1 MIMDNKEEIKERR
14 QFLNGDRTIWAMVF
28 ILCGISLIE
37 VFSASSRLTFGKSS
51 FLTPII
57 SHTVHLG
64 IGLVGMYL
72 VHLLH
77 YKWYRLFPVLL
88 VPLSVI
94 FLAYLSF
101 QSHSS
106 SGAERWINLGFFQ
119 LQPSELGKIGVIM
132 AVAYWLAKLK
142 PDDELS
148 QFNTFWK
155 IMALTGLVCLLIVGE
170 NLSTAI
176 LLAGVVYVMMILG
189 GIAWKRILILT
200 GVVTATGVVAL
211 LFLLSVPPQTLKEMK
226 FVPERALTWQ
236 ARMLDYFPSKDK
248 LKELEDAKNAA
259 PENPEEIQAKK
270 VSEYVKNVAPEK
282 PQETHAN
289 IAIASSNILGKG
301 PGNSDERDYLQEAS
315 CDFIYAIIIEEL
327 GMVGGIAVILV
338 YIILLFRVGRIAS
351 RCKEKYP
358 AYLAMGLGM
367 LIGLQAF
374 INMSVA
380 VGLFPVTGQP
390 LPLISKGGTSVLMTS
405 GCIGMLLGIS
415 NTLDR
420 EARGEYI
427 MGQDA
432 DVPTPVDGNESFDE

>member
-1 MIMDNKEEIKERR
+1 MENNGEIKERK
-14 QFLNGDRTIWAMVF
+14 QLLNGDRTIWAMVF
-28 ILCGISLIE
+28 ILCGISMIE

-51 FLTPII
+51 FLAPII
-57 SHTVHLG
+57 SHTMHLG

-77 YKWYRLFPVLL
+77 YKWYRAFPVIL
-88 VPLSVI
+88 VPLSIILLGV
-94 FLAYLSF
+94 LSVR
-101 QSHSS
+101 SMGS

-132 AVAYWLAKLK
+132 LVASMLSKLK

-148 QFNTFWK
+148 QSNTFWK
-155 IMALTGLVCLLIVGE
+155 ILVLTGVVCLLIVGE

-176 LLAGVVYVMMILG
+176 LLAGVVFVMMILG
-189 GIAWKRILILT
+189 GIAWKRMLALT
-200 GVVTATGVVAL
+200 GVVVGAGVVAV
-211 LFLLSVPPQTLKEMK
+211 LFLMLVPPQTLRETSFIPK
-226 FVPERALTWQ
+226 RATTWQ
-236 ARMLDYFPSKDK
+236 ARLKDFKESGSNGNMSAYEYAK
-248 LKELEDAKNAA
+248 L
-259 PENPEEIQAKK
+259 
-270 VSEYVKNVAPEK
+270 VAPEK

-301 PGNSDERDYLQEAS
+301 PGNSVERDYLQEAS

-327 GMVGGIAVILV
+327 GMAGGIVVMLV
-338 YIILLFRVGRIAS
+338 YIILLFRVGRIAT

-367 LIGLQAF
+367 LLGLQAF

-415 NTLDR
+415 NVLEK
-420 EARGEYI
+420 EARGEQVL
-427 MGQDA
+427 GTET
-432 DVPTPVDGNESFDE
+432 DVPIPISGNESFDEK

>member
-1 MIMDNKEEIKERR
+1 MENTEDKPVRR
-14 QFLNGDRTIWAMVF
+14 QLLNGDRTIWAMVF
-28 ILCGISLIE
+28 VLCVISLIE

-51 FLTPII
+51 FLAPII
-57 SHTVHLG
+57 SHTMHLG
-64 IGLVGMYL
+64 IGLTGMYL

-88 VPLSVI
+88 VPLSI
-94 FLAYLSF
+94 ILLGYLSI
-101 QSHSS
+101 QSASS

-132 AVAYWLAKLK
+132 AVAYWLSKLK
-142 PDDELS
+142 PEDELS
-148 QFNTFWK
+148 QSNTFWK
-155 IMALTGLVCLLIVGE
+155 ILALTGFVDALIVGE

-176 LLAGVVYVMMILG
+176 LLAGVIFVMMILG
-189 GIAWKRILILT
+189 GIAWRRMLALT
-200 GVVTATGVVAL
+200 GVVVGAGIVAVVIL
-211 LFLLSVPPQTLKEMK
+211 LFVPAQTIRDSKII
-226 FVPERALTWQ
+226 PSRATTWQ
-236 ARMLDYFPSKDK
+236 ARLQDFSQTKNKPNAYEYAK
-248 LKELEDAKNAA
+248 L
-259 PENPEEIQAKK
+259 
-270 VSEYVKNVAPEK
+270 VAPEK

-289 IAIASSNILGKG
+289 IAIATSNILGKG

-327 GMVGGIAVILV
+327 GMLGGILVMLV
-338 YIILLFRVGRIAS
+338 YIVLLFRVGRIAT

-367 LIGLQAF
+367 LLGLQAF

-415 NTLDR
+415 NALDK
-420 EARGEYI
+420 EARGEQVL
-427 MGQDA
+427 GTEA
-432 DVPTPVDGNESFDE
+432 DIPAPVDGNESFDEIN

>member
-1 MIMDNKEEIKERR
+1 MEDNEQKPKRR
-14 QFLNGDRTIWAMVF
+14 QLLNGDRTIWATVF

-57 SHTVHLG
+57 SHTMHLC
-64 IGLVGMYL
+64 IGLAGMYL

-77 YKWYRLFPVLL
+77 YKWYRLFPILL

-94 FLAYLSF
+94 LLAYLSI
-101 QSHSS
+101 QSASS

-132 AVAYWLAKLK
+132 AVAYWLSKLK

-148 QFNTFWK
+148 QSNTFWK
-155 IMALTGLVCLLIVGE
+155 ILALTGLVCLLIVGE

-176 LLAGVVYVMMILG
+176 LLAGVILVMMILG
-189 GIAWKRILILT
+189 GIAWKKILT
-200 GVVTATGVVAL
+200 LMGVVVSAGVVAL
-211 LFLLSVPPQTLKEMK
+211 LFLLLVPPQTLRETSFIPK
-226 FVPERALTWQ
+226 RATTWQ
-236 ARMLDYFPSKDK
+236 ARILDFRDAGSNDNMSAYEYAK
-248 LKELEDAKNAA
+248 LE
-259 PENPEEIQAKK
+259 
-270 VSEYVKNVAPEK
+270 APEK

-327 GMVGGIAVILV
+327 GMAGGIVVLLV
-338 YIILLFRVGRIAS
+338 YMILLFRVGRIATK
-351 RCKEKYP
+351 CKEKYP

-367 LIGLQAF
+367 LLGLQAF

-415 NTLDR
+415 NALEK
-420 EARGEYI
+420 EAQGEQVLGTDSDI
-427 MGQDA
+427 
-432 DVPTPVDGNESFDE
+432 PTPISGNESFDEK

>member
-1 MIMDNKEEIKERR
+1 MENTEDKPKRR
-14 QFLNGDRTIWAMVF
+14 QLLNGDRTIWTMVL

-51 FLTPII
+51 FLAPII
-57 SHTVHLG
+57 SHTMHLG
-64 IGLVGMYL
+64 IGLVGMWL

-88 VPLSVI
+88 VPLSI
-94 FLAYLSF
+94 LLLGMLSIR
-101 QSHSS
+101 SMGS

-132 AVAYWLAKLK
+132 TVAYWLSKLK

-148 QFNTFWK
+148 QANTFWK
-155 IMALTGLVCLLIVGE
+155 ILALTGLVDALIVGE
-170 NLSTAI
+170 NLSTAV
-176 LLAGVVYVMMILG
+176 LLAGVIFVMMILG
-189 GIAWKRILILT
+189 GISWRRMLALT
-200 GVVTATGVVAL
+200 GVVAGAGIVAVVIL
-211 LFLLSVPPQTLKEMK
+211 LFVPAQTIRDSKII
-226 FVPERALTWQ
+226 PSRATTWQ
-236 ARMLDYFPSKDK
+236 ARLQDFSQTKNKPNAFEY
-248 LKELEDAKNAA
+248 AKF
-259 PENPEEIQAKK
+259 
-270 VSEYVKNVAPEK
+270 VAPEK

-289 IAIASSNILGKG
+289 IAIATSNILGKG
-301 PGNSDERDYLQEAS
+301 PGNSHERDYLQEAS

-327 GMVGGIAVILV
+327 GVVGGVIVMLV
-338 YIILLFRVGRIAS
+338 YVILLFRVGRIAT

-367 LIGLQAF
+367 LLGLQAF

-415 NTLDR
+415 NVLEK
-420 EARGEYI
+420 EARGEEVL
-427 MGQDA
+427 GTQA
-432 DVPTPVDGNESFDE
+432 DVPGPVNGNESFDEN

>member
-1 MIMDNKEEIKERR
+1 MENTEDKPKRR
-14 QFLNGDRTIWAMVF
+14 QLLNGDRTIWTMVF
-28 ILCGISLIE
+28 ILCLISLVE

-51 FLTPII
+51 FLAPII
-57 SHTVHLG
+57 SHTMHLC
-64 IGLVGMYL
+64 IGLVGMWL

-88 VPLSVI
+88 VPLSI
-94 FLAYLSF
+94 LLLGYLSVR
-101 QSHSS
+101 SMGS

-132 AVAYWLAKLK
+132 TVAYWLSKLK

-148 QFNTFWK
+148 QANTFWK
-155 IMALTGLVCLLIVGE
+155 ILALTGFVDALIVGE
-170 NLSTAI
+170 NLSTAV
-176 LLAGVVYVMMILG
+176 LLAGVIFVMMILG
-189 GIAWKRILILT
+189 GIAWRRMLALT
-200 GVVTATGVVAL
+200 GVVVGAGIVAVVIL
-211 LFLLSVPPQTLKEMK
+211 LFVPAQTIRDSKII
-226 FVPERALTWQ
+226 PSRATTWQ
-236 ARMLDYFPSKDK
+236 ARLQDFSQTRNKPSAYEYAK
-248 LKELEDAKNAA
+248 L
-259 PENPEEIQAKK
+259 
-270 VSEYVKNVAPEK
+270 VAPEK

-289 IAIASSNILGKG
+289 IAIATSNILGKG

-327 GMVGGIAVILV
+327 GILGGAVVMLV
-338 YIILLFRVGRIAS
+338 YIVLLFRVGRIATK
-351 RCKEKYP
+351 CKEKYP

-367 LIGLQAF
+367 LLGLQAF

-415 NTLDR
+415 NTL
-420 EARGEYI
+420 EKEERGEQVL
-427 MGQDA
+427 GTEA
-432 DVPTPVDGNESFDE
+432 DIPTPVDGNESFDEN

>member
-1 MIMDNKEEIKERR
+1 MENTEEKPKRR
-14 QFLNGDRTIWAMVF
+14 QLLNGDRTIWTMVF
-28 ILCGISLIE
+28 ILCLISLVE

-51 FLTPII
+51 FLAPII
-57 SHTVHLG
+57 SHTMHLC
-64 IGLVGMYL
+64 IGLAGMWL

-88 VPLSVI
+88 VPLSI
-94 FLAYLSF
+94 LLLGYLSVR
-101 QSHSS
+101 SMGS

-132 AVAYWLAKLK
+132 TVAYWLSKLK

-148 QFNTFWK
+148 QANTFWK
-155 IMALTGLVCLLIVGE
+155 ILALTGFVDALIVGE
-170 NLSTAI
+170 NLSTAV
-176 LLAGVVYVMMILG
+176 LLAGVIFVMMILG
-189 GIAWKRILILT
+189 GIAWRRMLALT
-200 GVVTATGVVAL
+200 GVVVGAGIVAVVIL
-211 LFLLSVPPQTLKEMK
+211 LFVPAQTIRDSKII
-226 FVPERALTWQ
+226 PSRATTWQ
-236 ARMLDYFPSKDK
+236 ARLQDFSQTRNKPSAYEYAK
-248 LKELEDAKNAA
+248 L
-259 PENPEEIQAKK
+259 
-270 VSEYVKNVAPEK
+270 VAPEK

-289 IAIASSNILGKG
+289 IAIATSNILGKG

-327 GMVGGIAVILV
+327 GIAGGVIVMLV
-338 YIILLFRVGRIAS
+338 YIVLLFRVGRIATK
-351 RCKEKYP
+351 CKEKYP

-367 LIGLQAF
+367 LLGLQAF

-415 NTLDR
+415 NTL
-420 EARGEYI
+420 EKEERGEQVL
-427 MGQDA
+427 GTEA
-432 DVPTPVDGNESFDE
+432 DIPTPVDGNESFDEN

>member
-1 MIMDNKEEIKERR
+1 MEETEEKKERR

-77 YKWYRLFPVLL
+77 YKWYKLFPVLL

-94 FLAYLSF
+94 LLAYLSV

-132 AVAYWLAKLK
+132 AVAYWLSKLK
-142 PDDELS
+142 QDDPLS
-148 QFNTFWK
+148 QSNIFWK
-155 IMALTGLVCLLIVGE
+155 ILLLTGLVCALIVGE
-170 NLSTAI
+170 NLSTAV
-176 LLAGVVYVMMILG
+176 LLAGVIFVMMILG
-189 GIAWKRILILT
+189 GIAWRRMLALT
-200 GVVTATGVVAL
+200 GVVAAVGIVAVVIL
-211 LFLLSVPPQTLKEMK
+211 LFVPTQTLRDSRII
-226 FVPERALTWQ
+226 PSRATTWQ
-236 ARMLDYFPSKDK
+236 ARLQDFSQTKNKP
-248 LKELEDAKNAA
+248 DAY
-259 PENPEEIQAKK
+259 EYAK
-270 VSEYVKNVAPEK
+270 VVAPEK

-289 IAIASSNILGKG
+289 IAIATSNILGKG

-327 GMVGGIAVILV
+327 GMAGGIVVMLV
-338 YIILLFRVGRIAS
+338 YIILLFRVGRIAMRS
-351 RCKEKYP
+351 KEKYP

-367 LIGLQAF
+367 LLGLQAF

-415 NTLDR
+415 NTLDK
-420 EARGEYI
+420 EARGEQI
-427 MGQDA
+427 IGMET
-432 DVPTPVDGNESFDE
+432 DVPAPVDGNESFDE

>member
-1 MIMDNKEEIKERR
+1 MENTGDKPKVR
-14 QFLNGDRTIWAMVF
+14 QLLNGDRTIWTMVF
-28 ILCGISLIE
+28 ILCAISLIE

-51 FLTPII
+51 FLAPII
-57 SHTVHLG
+57 SHTMHLG
-64 IGLVGMYL
+64 IGLVGMWL

-88 VPLSVI
+88 VPLSI
-94 FLAYLSF
+94 LLLGYLSIR
-101 QSHSS
+101 SMGS

-132 AVAYWLAKLK
+132 TVAYWLSKLK
-142 PDDELS
+142 PEDELS
-148 QFNTFWK
+148 QANTFWK
-155 IMALTGLVCLLIVGE
+155 ILALTGLVDALIVGE
-170 NLSTAI
+170 NLSTAV
-176 LLAGVVYVMMILG
+176 LLAGVIFVMMILG
-189 GIAWKRILILT
+189 GIAWRRMLALT
-200 GVVTATGVVAL
+200 GVVVGAGIVAVVIL
-211 LFLLSVPPQTLKEMK
+211 LFVPAQTIRDSKII
-226 FVPERALTWQ
+226 PSRATTWQ
-236 ARMLDYFPSKDK
+236 ARLQDFSQT
-248 LKELEDAKNAA
+248 KNKPNAY
-259 PENPEEIQAKK
+259 
-270 VSEYVKNVAPEK
+270 EYATLVAPEK

-289 IAIASSNILGKG
+289 IAIATSNILGKG

-327 GMVGGIAVILV
+327 GMAGGIIVMLV
-338 YIILLFRVGRIAS
+338 YIILLYRVGRIATK
-351 RCKEKYP
+351 CKEKYP

-367 LIGLQAF
+367 LLGLQAF

-420 EARGEYI
+420 EARGEQAL
-427 MGQDA
+427 GTEA
-432 DVPTPVDGNESFDE
+432 DIPAPVDGNESFDEN

>member
-1 MIMDNKEEIKERR
+1 MENNGEKKERR
-14 QFLNGDRTIWAMVF
+14 QLLNGDRTIWAMVF
-28 ILCGISLIE
+28 ILCAISLIE

-57 SHTVHLG
+57 SHTIHLSM
-64 IGLVGMYL
+64 GLVGMYL
-72 VHLLH
+72 IHLLH
-77 YKWYRLFPVLL
+77 YKWYRAFPILL
-88 VPLSVI
+88 IPLSI
-94 FLAYLSF
+94 GLLGWLSIR
-101 QSHSS
+101 SMSS

-119 LQPSELGKIGVIM
+119 LQPSELAKIGVIM
-132 AVAYWLAKLK
+132 LVASWLSKLK

-148 QFNTFWK
+148 QSNTFWK

-176 LLAGVVYVMMILG
+176 LLAGVVFVMMILG
-189 GIAWKRILILT
+189 GIAWKRILALS
-200 GVVTATGVVAL
+200 GVVVAAGVVAL
-211 LFLLSVPPQTLKEMK
+211 LFLLLVPPQTLRETSFIPK
-226 FVPERALTWQ
+226 RATTWQ
-236 ARMLDYFPSKDK
+236 ARIRDFREAGSNGNQSAYEYAK
-248 LKELEDAKNAA
+248 L
-259 PENPEEIQAKK
+259 
-270 VSEYVKNVAPEK
+270 VAPEK

-315 CDFIYAIIIEEL
+315 CDFIYVIIIEEL
-327 GMVGGIAVILV
+327 GMAGGIVVMLV
-338 YIILLFRVGRIAS
+338 YIILLYRVGRIATK
-351 RCKEKYP
+351 CKEKYP

-367 LIGLQAF
+367 LLGLQAF

-415 NTLDR
+415 NVLEKET
-420 EARGEYI
+420 RGEQVA
-427 MGQDA
+427 GA
-432 DVPTPVDGNESFDE
+432 EAEVPTPISGNESFDE

>member
-1 MIMDNKEEIKERR
+1 MENTEDKPKRR
-14 QFLNGDRTIWAMVF
+14 QLLNGDRTIWAMVF
-28 ILCGISLIE
+28 VLCAISLIE
-37 VFSASSRLTFGKSS
+37 VFSASSRLTFGKNS

-57 SHTVHLG
+57 SHSMHLG

-77 YKWYRLFPVLL
+77 YKWYKLFPVLL
-88 VPLSVI
+88 VPLSI
-94 FLAYLSF
+94 ILLAYLSV
-101 QSHSS
+101 QSASS
-106 SGAERWINLGFFQ
+106 SGAERWINMGFFQ

-132 AVAYWLAKLK
+132 AVAYWLSKLK
-142 PDDELS
+142 QDDPLS
-148 QFNTFWK
+148 QSNTFWK

-170 NLSTAI
+170 NLSTAV
-176 LLAGVVYVMMILG
+176 LLAGVIFVMMILG
-189 GIAWKRILILT
+189 GIAWRRMLALT
-200 GVVTATGVVAL
+200 GVVVAAGVIAVVVL
-211 LFLLSVPPQTLKEMK
+211 LFVPAQTIRDSRII
-226 FVPERALTWQ
+226 PSRATTWQ
-236 ARMLDYFPSKDK
+236 ARLQDFFQPGSEGAPTAYDY
-248 LKELEDAKNAA
+248 ART
-259 PENPEEIQAKK
+259 
-270 VSEYVKNVAPEK
+270 VAPEK

-289 IAIASSNILGKG
+289 IAIATSNILGKG

-327 GMVGGIAVILV
+327 GMVGGIFVMLV
-338 YIILLFRVGRIAS
+338 YIILLFRVGRIAT

-367 LIGLQAF
+367 LLGLQAF

-420 EARGEYI
+420 EASGDQVLGMETE
-427 MGQDA
+427 
-432 DVPTPVDGNESFDE
+432 VPAPIDGNESFDENN

>member
-1 MIMDNKEEIKERR
+1 MENNGENKEHR
-14 QFLNGDRTIWAMVF
+14 QLLNGDRTIWAMVF

-57 SHTVHLG
+57 SHSIHLV

-88 VPLSVI
+88 VPLAIV
-94 FLAYLSF
+94 LLGYLSMR
-101 QSHSS
+101 SMGS

-148 QFNTFWK
+148 QSNTFWK
-155 IMALTGLVCLLIVGE
+155 IIALTGLVCLLIVGE

-176 LLAGVVYVMMILG
+176 LLAGVIFVMMILG
-189 GIAWKRILILT
+189 GIAWKRILTLT
-200 GVVTATGVVAL
+200 GVVLSVGVVAL
-211 LFLLSVPPQTLKEMK
+211 LFLLLVPPQTLRETGFIPK
-226 FVPERALTWQ
+226 RATTWQ
-236 ARMLDYFPSKDK
+236 ARILDFRESGRNDEMSAYEYAK
-248 LKELEDAKNAA
+248 L
-259 PENPEEIQAKK
+259 
-270 VSEYVKNVAPEK
+270 VAPEK

-327 GMVGGIAVILV
+327 GMAGGIAVMLV
-338 YIILLFRVGRIAS
+338 YIILLFRVGRIAT

-367 LIGLQAF
+367 LLGLQAF

-415 NTLDR
+415 NTLER
-420 EARGEYI
+420 EAAGEYM
-427 MGQDA
+427 MGKDA
-432 DVPTPVDGNESFDE
+432 DLPKPVDGDESFE